1 MVRDERA
8 DNLRSAFEDDDE
20 DWPIFVI
27 STNMAAHVPFHKF
40 YGTPHLF
47 DTSPYISI
55 IIIILIK

>member
-27 STNMAAHVPFHKF
+27 PTNMGAHVPFHKI
-40 YGTPHLF
+40 YGTPHLYF
-47 DTSPYISI
+47 NNHLD
-55 IIIILIK
+55 